1 MVRAAV
7 RWPSRAARSSFGALV
22 GWLFLA
28 LAPLSGQEV
37 CDAPWRLEE
46 TLRLGSADGDVT
58 FSHVK
63 DLAIGPDGRIYV
75 LQIGEPVHV
84 FLLDGRPAGTIGREG
99 EGPGEFPS
107 PPDELGWRGDTLWV
121 GHRLGVQFLLADG
134 TETRR
139 VSYRIPVPSEGS
151 RLSPGTPLPD
161 GSFLPSRAVT
171 EDEHLFLKADRVALP
186 RLSAAGEV
194 FDTLAVVERHLAD
207 FTVEREMDRN
217 WWGLMLEHPLGPW
230 IGEAWLPV
238 AVTPDGSAIVLT
250 RSVREERGDA
260 SFDLLRIRFDG
271 DTLLSRRV
279 EYRPR
284 PISRAEEALQR
295 EAFGASLAGD
305 DLPESMRRLS
315 RREAE
320 RRRRIGEDLIRFPEF
335 HPPVRGIVAGDDGSM
350 WLLREAW
357 PSAADVWEVYGA
369 DGRLEGTVRIEG
381 PDHADWMPRLRIL
394 RANRTEIWGVTTG
407 EFDVPYV
414 HRYRIDRTCE

>member
-1 MVRAAV
+1 MVRRGGV
-7 RWPSRAARSSFGALV
+7 LV
-22 GWLFLA
+22 GWLCVA

-58 FSHVK
+58 FSNVR
-63 DLAIGPDGRIYV
+63 DLTIGPDGRVYV
-75 LQIGEPVHV
+75 LQLGEPLRV
-84 FLLDGRPAGTIGREG
+84 FLPDGRPAGTIGRAG

-107 PPDELGWRGDTLWV
+107 WPRWFGWRGDTLWV
-121 GHRLGVQFLLADG
+121 AHRLGAQFLLADG

-139 VSYRIPVPSEGS
+139 VSYWIPVPSEGS
-151 RLSPGTPLPD
+151 RLSPGRPLPD
-161 GSFLPSRAVT
+161 GNFLPYRMVT
-171 EDEHLFLKADRVALP
+171 DDSHLFLKADRVALP

-194 FDTLAVVERHLAD
+194 IDTLAVVERHLAD
-207 FTVEREMDRN
+207 FVVEREMDRN

-238 AVTPDGSAIVLT
+238 AATPDGSAIVLVG
-250 RSVREERGDA
+250 SVREERGRG

-271 DTLLSRRV
+271 DTMLSRRV

-284 PISRAEEALQR
+284 PIGRSEEALQR

-305 DLPESMRRLS
+305 DVPESMRRVY

-335 HPPVRGIVAGDDGSM
+335 HPPVRRIVAGDDGSM

-381 PDHADWMPRLRIL
+381 PPDHADWTPRLRIL
-394 RANRTEIWGVTTG
+394 HANRTEVWGATTG
-407 EFDVPYV
+407 EFGVPHI
-414 HRYRIDRTCE
+414 HRYRIDRKCP